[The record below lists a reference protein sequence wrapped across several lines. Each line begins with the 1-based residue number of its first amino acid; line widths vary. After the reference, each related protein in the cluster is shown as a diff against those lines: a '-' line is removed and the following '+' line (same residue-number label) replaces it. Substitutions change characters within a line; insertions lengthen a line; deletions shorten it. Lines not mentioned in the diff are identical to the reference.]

1 MSTVKSISE
10 RLNSSIKRSGTA
22 SLVLSG
28 GSSPIKI
35 FEELSS
41 IDLPWSKVQ
50 VTLVDDRL
58 VEADNKDSNQ
68 NLILNYFLKSKAKAA
83 QFFPLTEDLITKSNF
98 FKTPFDVVLLGM
110 GEDGHFASLFPD
122 MIDDF
127 DAFNSDAKFKIFK
140 TESQGNPFLPRIT
153 MNLSLILNSE
163 MIVLLVKG
171 KSKLK
176 VLDEAINNN
185 KLPIHYLLK
194 NRKENFLIEKIIQR
208 RHQKIIEVTKR
219 IAKRSLSSRQKYLNN
234 ITSMEQNNDT
244 DRNFVSC
251 SNMAHAAAAAPSDEK
266 NSILM
271 NTKPNIGIVS
281 SYNDML
287 SAHKPLEHFPKVIKA
302 AATQFG
308 ATAQMAGMVPAMC
321 DGVTQGRPG
330 MELSLM
336 SRDVIAMSTAVSL
349 SHGVY
354 DAALCLGVCDKIVP
368 GLLIGTLSFGYLP
381 VIFVPAG
388 PMSTGITNEEKNLV
402 RKAFAKG
409 DATRE
414 ELLKAEISAYH
425 GEGTCTFFGTAN
437 SNQMLMEIMGLHIPG
452 SAFVHPH
459 SDLRNAYNIVATEQ
473 AISISR
479 KGADIRPIGKIIDE
493 RSFVNAIVGLHATG
507 GSTNHT
513 LHLPAMA
520 AAAGIKLLWE
530 DFSDL
535 SEVTPLLARVYPNGN
550 ADVNQFHAAG
560 GMSFVIGELLDA
572 GLLDGTARTVWGD
585 NLFDYISEPTLKNS
599 KLVWNKSK
607 SKSFDSN
614 ILKST
619 KDPHQKNGGLKML
632 KGNIGRGVIKISA
645 VNIDQQKIKAPAMV
659 FDNQIDVKE
668 AYDKG
673 LLNRDVVIVVR
684 FQGPKANGMP
694 ELHALTP
701 ILSNI
706 QDLGFKVALLT
717 DGRMSGASG
726 KVPAAIHITPEAMD
740 NGVIGKIKDGDE
752 IEIDAI
758 SGHIS
763 LNENYK
769 DRALNFPNDRN
780 DQSSFG
786 RNLFSLLRQNA
797 TNAENGAGLNL
808 IDTH

>member
-1 MSTVKSISE
+1 MSKLHNRIIEITKRISE
-10 RLNSSIKRSGTA
+10 RS
-22 SLVLSG
+22 
-28 GSSPIKI
+28 
-35 FEELSS
+35 
-41 IDLPWSKVQ
+41 
-50 VTLVDDRL
+50 
-58 VEADNKDSNQ
+58 
-68 NLILNYFLKSKAKAA
+68 
-83 QFFPLTEDLITKSNF
+83 
-98 FKTPFDVVLLGM
+98 
-110 GEDGHFASLFPD
+110 
-122 MIDDF
+122 
-127 DAFNSDAKFKIFK
+127 FNSR
-140 TESQGNPFLPRIT
+140 N
-153 MNLSLILNSE
+153 
-163 MIVLLVKG
+163 
-171 KSKLK
+171 
-176 VLDEAINNN
+176 
-185 KLPIHYLLK
+185 
-194 NRKENFLIEKIIQR
+194 
-208 RHQKIIEVTKR
+208 
-219 IAKRSLSSRQKYLNN
+219 KYLRN
-234 ITSMEQNNDT
+234 IISMEENIDT
-244 DRNFVSC
+244 NRNAISC
-251 SNMAHAAAAAPSDEK
+251 SNMAHAVAAAPSSDK
-266 NSILM
+266 ASILM
-271 NTKPNIGIVS
+271 NSKPNIGIVS

-302 AATQFG
+302 AANQFG
-308 ATAQMAGMVPAMC
+308 ATAQVAGIVPAMC

-368 GLLIGTLSFGYLP
+368 GLLIGSLSFGHLP

-388 PMSTGITNEEKNLV
+388 PMSTGISNEKKNLV

-409 DATRE
+409 EATRE
-414 ELLKAEISAYH
+414 ELLKAETLAYH

-437 SNQMLMEIMGLHIPG
+437 SNQMLMEVLGLHIPG

-473 AISISR
+473 AILISR
-479 KGADIRPIGKIIDE
+479 KGNDIRPIGKIIDE

-535 SEVTPLLARVYPNGN
+535 SEITPLLARVYPNGK

-560 GMSFVIGELLDA
+560 GMSFIIGELLDA
-572 GLLDGTARTVWGD
+572 GLLDGTAKTVWGE
-585 NLFDYISEPTLKNS
+585 NLFDYVSEANLKNS
-599 KLVWNKSK
+599 QLTWSKSK
-607 SKSFDSN
+607 PKSFDSS
-614 ILKST
+614 ILKSVE
-619 KDPHQKNGGLKML
+619 DPHQKNGGLKML
-632 KGNIGRGVIKISA
+632 KGNIGKGVIKISA
-645 VNIDQQKIKAPAMV
+645 VSIDQQKIKAPAMV
-659 FDNQIDVKE
+659 FDNQNNVKE

-673 LLNRDVVIVVR
+673 LLNKDVIIVVR

-706 QDLGFKVALLT
+706 QDLGFKVGLLT

-740 NGVIGKIKDGDE
+740 KGVIGLIENGDE

-758 SGHIS
+758 SGSINI
-763 LNENYK
+763 NENFSNRK
-769 DRALNFPNDRN
+769 LVLPNDQN
-780 DQSSFG
+780 DQKNFG

-797 TNAENGAGLNL
+797 TDAENGAGLDL
-808 IDTH
+808 INTH

>member
-1 MSTVKSISE
+1 
-10 RLNSSIKRSGTA
+10 
-22 SLVLSG
+22 
-28 GSSPIKI
+28 
-35 FEELSS
+35 
-41 IDLPWSKVQ
+41 
-50 VTLVDDRL
+50 
-58 VEADNKDSNQ
+58 
-68 NLILNYFLKSKAKAA
+68 
-83 QFFPLTEDLITKSNF
+83 
-98 FKTPFDVVLLGM
+98 
-110 GEDGHFASLFPD
+110 
-122 MIDDF
+122 
-127 DAFNSDAKFKIFK
+127 
-140 TESQGNPFLPRIT
+140 
-153 MNLSLILNSE
+153 
-163 MIVLLVKG
+163 
-171 KSKLK
+171 
-176 VLDEAINNN
+176 
-185 KLPIHYLLK
+185 
-194 NRKENFLIEKIIQR
+194 
-208 RHQKIIEVTKR
+208 
-219 IAKRSLSSRQKYLNN
+219 
-234 ITSMEQNNDT
+234 
-244 DRNFVSC
+244 
-251 SNMAHAAAAAPSDEK
+251 MAHAAAAAPSDEK

-479 KGADIRPIGKIIDE
+479 KGTDIRPIGKVIDE

-758 SGHIS
+758 SGHIN
-763 LNENYK
+763 LNENYA
-769 DRALNFPNDRN
+769 DRALKFPNDRN

>member
-1 MSTVKSISE
+1 M
-10 RLNSSIKRSGTA
+10 
-22 SLVLSG
+22 
-28 GSSPIKI
+28 
-35 FEELSS
+35 
-41 IDLPWSKVQ
+41 
-50 VTLVDDRL
+50 
-58 VEADNKDSNQ
+58 
-68 NLILNYFLKSKAKAA
+68 
-83 QFFPLTEDLITKSNF
+83 
-98 FKTPFDVVLLGM
+98 
-110 GEDGHFASLFPD
+110 
-122 MIDDF
+122 
-127 DAFNSDAKFKIFK
+127 
-140 TESQGNPFLPRIT
+140 
-153 MNLSLILNSE
+153 
-163 MIVLLVKG
+163 
-171 KSKLK
+171 SKL
-176 VLDEAINNN
+176 
-185 KLPIHYLLK
+185 
-194 NRKENFLIEKIIQR
+194 
-208 RHQKIIEVTKR
+208 HQKIIEVTKR

-368 GLLIGTLSFGYLP
+368 GLLIGALSFGHLP

-668 AYDKG
+668 AYDRG

-758 SGHIS
+758 SGHIN
-763 LNENYK
+763 LNENYA
-769 DRALNFPNDRN
+769 DRALKFPNDRN

>member
-1 MSTVKSISE
+1 MGKLHSRIIEITQRISE
-10 RLNSSIKRSGTA
+10 RSINSR
-22 SLVLSG
+22 
-28 GSSPIKI
+28 
-35 FEELSS
+35 
-41 IDLPWSKVQ
+41 
-50 VTLVDDRL
+50 
-58 VEADNKDSNQ
+58 N
-68 NLILNYFLKSKAKAA
+68 
-83 QFFPLTEDLITKSNF
+83 
-98 FKTPFDVVLLGM
+98 
-110 GEDGHFASLFPD
+110 
-122 MIDDF
+122 
-127 DAFNSDAKFKIFK
+127 
-140 TESQGNPFLPRIT
+140 
-153 MNLSLILNSE
+153 
-163 MIVLLVKG
+163 
-171 KSKLK
+171 
-176 VLDEAINNN
+176 
-185 KLPIHYLLK
+185 
-194 NRKENFLIEKIIQR
+194 
-208 RHQKIIEVTKR
+208 
-219 IAKRSLSSRQKYLNN
+219 KYLRN
-234 ITSMEQNNDT
+234 IVSMEENIDT
-244 DRNFVSC
+244 NRNAISC
-251 SNMAHAAAAAPSDEK
+251 SNMAHAVAAAPSSDK
-266 NSILM
+266 ASILM
-271 NTKPNIGIVS
+271 NSKPNIGIVS

-302 AATQFG
+302 AATHFG
-308 ATAQMAGMVPAMC
+308 ATAQVAGIVPAMC

-368 GLLIGTLSFGYLP
+368 GLLIGSLSFGHLP

-388 PMSTGITNEEKNLV
+388 PMSTGITNEKKNLV

-473 AISISR
+473 AILISR
-479 KGADIRPIGKIIDE
+479 KGNDIRPIGKIIDE

-535 SEVTPLLARVYPNGN
+535 SEITPLLARVYPNGK

-560 GMSFVIGELLDA
+560 GMSFIIGELLDA
-572 GLLDGTARTVWGD
+572 GLLDGTAKTVWGE
-585 NLFDYISEPTLKNS
+585 NLFDYVSEATLKNS
-599 KLVWNKSK
+599 QLIWTKSK
-607 SKSFDSN
+607 PKSFDSS
-614 ILKST
+614 ILKT
-619 KDPHQKNGGLKML
+619 VADPHQKNGGLKML
-632 KGNIGRGVIKISA
+632 KGNIGKGVIKISA
-645 VNIDQQKIKAPAMV
+645 VSIDQQKIKAPAMV
-659 FDNQIDVKE
+659 FDNQNEVKE

-673 LLNRDVVIVVR
+673 LLNRDVIIVVR

-706 QDLGFKVALLT
+706 QDLGFKVGLLT

-740 NGVIGKIKDGDE
+740 KGVIGQIENGDE

-758 SGHIS
+758 SGSIN
-763 LNENYK
+763 LNENFSNRK
-769 DRALNFPNDRN
+769 LALPNDQN
-780 DQSSFG
+780 DQKNFG

-797 TNAENGAGLNL
+797 SDAENGAGLDL
-808 IDTH
+808 INTH

>member
-1 MSTVKSISE
+1 M
-10 RLNSSIKRSGTA
+10 
-22 SLVLSG
+22 
-28 GSSPIKI
+28 
-35 FEELSS
+35 
-41 IDLPWSKVQ
+41 
-50 VTLVDDRL
+50 
-58 VEADNKDSNQ
+58 
-68 NLILNYFLKSKAKAA
+68 
-83 QFFPLTEDLITKSNF
+83 
-98 FKTPFDVVLLGM
+98 
-110 GEDGHFASLFPD
+110 
-122 MIDDF
+122 
-127 DAFNSDAKFKIFK
+127 
-140 TESQGNPFLPRIT
+140 
-153 MNLSLILNSE
+153 
-163 MIVLLVKG
+163 
-171 KSKLK
+171 SKL
-176 VLDEAINNN
+176 
-185 KLPIHYLLK
+185 
-194 NRKENFLIEKIIQR
+194 
-208 RHQKIIEVTKR
+208 HQKIIEVTKR

-234 ITSMEQNNDT
+234 ITSMEQDNDT

-368 GLLIGTLSFGYLP
+368 GLLIGALSFGHLP

-479 KGADIRPIGKIIDE
+479 KGTDIRPIGKIIDE

-668 AYDKG
+668 AYDRG

-758 SGHIS
+758 SGHIN
-763 LNENYK
+763 LNENYAE
-769 DRALNFPNDRN
+769 RALKFPNDRN

>member
-1 MSTVKSISE
+1 MSKLHSRIIEITKRISE
-10 RLNSSIKRSGTA
+10 RSINSR
-22 SLVLSG
+22 
-28 GSSPIKI
+28 
-35 FEELSS
+35 
-41 IDLPWSKVQ
+41 
-50 VTLVDDRL
+50 
-58 VEADNKDSNQ
+58 N
-68 NLILNYFLKSKAKAA
+68 
-83 QFFPLTEDLITKSNF
+83 
-98 FKTPFDVVLLGM
+98 
-110 GEDGHFASLFPD
+110 
-122 MIDDF
+122 
-127 DAFNSDAKFKIFK
+127 
-140 TESQGNPFLPRIT
+140 
-153 MNLSLILNSE
+153 
-163 MIVLLVKG
+163 
-171 KSKLK
+171 
-176 VLDEAINNN
+176 
-185 KLPIHYLLK
+185 
-194 NRKENFLIEKIIQR
+194 
-208 RHQKIIEVTKR
+208 
-219 IAKRSLSSRQKYLNN
+219 KYLRN
-234 ITSMEQNNDT
+234 IISMEENIDT
-244 DRNFVSC
+244 NRNAISC
-251 SNMAHAAAAAPSDEK
+251 SNMAHAVAAVPSSDK
-266 NSILM
+266 ASILM
-271 NTKPNIGIVS
+271 NSKPNIGIVS

-308 ATAQMAGMVPAMC
+308 ATAQVAGIVPAMC

-368 GLLIGTLSFGYLP
+368 GLIIGSLSFGHLP

-473 AISISR
+473 AILISR
-479 KGADIRPIGKIIDE
+479 KGNDIRPIGKIIDE

-535 SEVTPLLARVYPNGN
+535 SEITPLLARVYPNGK

-560 GMSFVIGELLDA
+560 GMSFIIGELLDA
-572 GLLDGTARTVWGD
+572 GLLDGTAKTVWGE
-585 NLFDYISEPTLKNS
+585 NLFDYVSEATLKNS
-599 KLVWNKSK
+599 QLIWTKSK
-607 SKSFDSN
+607 PKSFDSS
-614 ILKST
+614 ILKT
-619 KDPHQKNGGLKML
+619 VEDPHQKNGGLKML
-632 KGNIGRGVIKISA
+632 KGNIGKGVIKISA
-645 VNIDQQKIKAPAMV
+645 VSIDQQKIKAPAMV
-659 FDNQIDVKE
+659 FDNQNEVKE

-673 LLNRDVVIVVR
+673 LLSRDVIIVVR

-706 QDLGFKVALLT
+706 QDLGFKVGLLT

-726 KVPAAIHITPEAMD
+726 KVPAAIHITPEAID
-740 NGVIGKIKDGDE
+740 KGVIGKIKNGDE

-758 SGHIS
+758 SGSIN
-763 LNENYK
+763 LNENFSNRK
-769 DRALNFPNDRN
+769 LVLPNDKN
-780 DQSSFG
+780 YQKNFG

-797 TNAENGAGLNL
+797 SDAENGAGLDL
-808 IDTH
+808 INTH

>member
-1 MSTVKSISE
+1 M
-10 RLNSSIKRSGTA
+10 
-22 SLVLSG
+22 
-28 GSSPIKI
+28 
-35 FEELSS
+35 
-41 IDLPWSKVQ
+41 
-50 VTLVDDRL
+50 
-58 VEADNKDSNQ
+58 
-68 NLILNYFLKSKAKAA
+68 
-83 QFFPLTEDLITKSNF
+83 
-98 FKTPFDVVLLGM
+98 
-110 GEDGHFASLFPD
+110 
-122 MIDDF
+122 
-127 DAFNSDAKFKIFK
+127 
-140 TESQGNPFLPRIT
+140 
-153 MNLSLILNSE
+153 
-163 MIVLLVKG
+163 
-171 KSKLK
+171 SKL
-176 VLDEAINNN
+176 
-185 KLPIHYLLK
+185 
-194 NRKENFLIEKIIQR
+194 
-208 RHQKIIEVTKR
+208 HQKIIEVTKR

-321 DGVTQGRPG
+321 DGVTQGRSG

-368 GLLIGTLSFGYLP
+368 GLLIGALSFGHLP

-473 AISISR
+473 AVSISR
-479 KGADIRPIGKIIDE
+479 KGTDIRPIGKIIDE

-607 SKSFDSN
+607 SESFDSN

-659 FDNQIDVKE
+659 FDNQIDVKD

-758 SGHIS
+758 SGHIN
-763 LNENYK
+763 LNENYAE
-769 DRALNFPNDRN
+769 RALKFPNDRN

>member
-1 MSTVKSISE
+1 MSKLHSRIIEITKRISE
-10 RLNSSIKRSGTA
+10 RSINSR
-22 SLVLSG
+22 
-28 GSSPIKI
+28 
-35 FEELSS
+35 
-41 IDLPWSKVQ
+41 
-50 VTLVDDRL
+50 
-58 VEADNKDSNQ
+58 N
-68 NLILNYFLKSKAKAA
+68 
-83 QFFPLTEDLITKSNF
+83 
-98 FKTPFDVVLLGM
+98 
-110 GEDGHFASLFPD
+110 
-122 MIDDF
+122 
-127 DAFNSDAKFKIFK
+127 
-140 TESQGNPFLPRIT
+140 
-153 MNLSLILNSE
+153 
-163 MIVLLVKG
+163 
-171 KSKLK
+171 
-176 VLDEAINNN
+176 
-185 KLPIHYLLK
+185 
-194 NRKENFLIEKIIQR
+194 
-208 RHQKIIEVTKR
+208 
-219 IAKRSLSSRQKYLNN
+219 KYLRN
-234 ITSMEQNNDT
+234 IISMEENIDT
-244 DRNFVSC
+244 NRNAISC
-251 SNMAHAAAAAPSDEK
+251 SNMAHAVAAAPSSDK
-266 NSILM
+266 ASILM
-271 NTKPNIGIVS
+271 NSKPNIGIVS

-302 AATQFG
+302 AATHFG
-308 ATAQMAGMVPAMC
+308 ATAQVAGIVPAMC

-368 GLLIGTLSFGYLP
+368 GLLIGSLSFGHLP

-388 PMSTGITNEEKNLV
+388 PMSTGITNEKKNLV

-414 ELLKAEISAYH
+414 ELLKAETSAYH

-473 AISISR
+473 AILISR
-479 KGADIRPIGKIIDE
+479 KGNDIRPIGKIIDE

-520 AAAGIKLLWE
+520 AAAGIRSLWE

-535 SEVTPLLARVYPNGN
+535 SEITPLLARVYPNGK

-560 GMSFVIGELLDA
+560 GMSFIIGELLDA
-572 GLLDGTARTVWGD
+572 GLLDGTAKTVWGE
-585 NLFDYISEPTLKNS
+585 NLFDYVSEATLKNS
-599 KLVWNKSK
+599 QLIWTKSK
-607 SKSFDSN
+607 PKSFDSS
-614 ILKST
+614 ILKT
-619 KDPHQKNGGLKML
+619 VADPHQKNGGLKML
-632 KGNIGRGVIKISA
+632 KGNIGKGVIKISA
-645 VNIDQQKIKAPAMV
+645 VSIDQQKIKAPAMV
-659 FDNQIDVKE
+659 FDNQNEVKE

-673 LLNRDVVIVVR
+673 LLNRDVIIVVR

-706 QDLGFKVALLT
+706 QDLGFKVGLLT

-740 NGVIGKIKDGDE
+740 KGVIGQIENGDE

-758 SGHIS
+758 SGSIN
-763 LNENYK
+763 LNENFSNRK
-769 DRALNFPNDRN
+769 LALPNDQN
-780 DQSSFG
+780 DQKNFG

-797 TNAENGAGLNL
+797 SDAENGAGLDL
-808 IDTH
+808 INTH

>member
-1 MSTVKSISE
+1 M
-10 RLNSSIKRSGTA
+10 R
-22 SLVLSG
+22 
-28 GSSPIKI
+28 
-35 FEELSS
+35 
-41 IDLPWSKVQ
+41 
-50 VTLVDDRL
+50 
-58 VEADNKDSNQ
+58 
-68 NLILNYFLKSKAKAA
+68 
-83 QFFPLTEDLITKSNF
+83 
-98 FKTPFDVVLLGM
+98 
-110 GEDGHFASLFPD
+110 
-122 MIDDF
+122 
-127 DAFNSDAKFKIFK
+127 
-140 TESQGNPFLPRIT
+140 
-153 MNLSLILNSE
+153 
-163 MIVLLVKG
+163 
-171 KSKLK
+171 KL
-176 VLDEAINNN
+176 
-185 KLPIHYLLK
+185 
-194 NRKENFLIEKIIQR
+194 
-208 RHQKIIEVTKR
+208 HQKIIEVTKR
-219 IAKRSLSSRQKYLNN
+219 IAKRSLNSRQKYLNN

-302 AATQFG
+302 AAIQFG

-368 GLLIGTLSFGYLP
+368 GLLIGALSFGHLP

-459 SDLRNAYNIVATEQ
+459 SDLRNAYNVVATEQ

-479 KGADIRPIGKIIDE
+479 KGKDIRPIGKIIDE
-493 RSFVNAIVGLHATG
+493 ISFVNAIVGLHATG

-535 SEVTPLLARVYPNGN
+535 SEITPLLARVYPNGN

-599 KLVWNKSK
+599 QLVWNKSK

-668 AYDKG
+668 AYDRG

-717 DGRMSGASG
+717 DGRMSGALG

-758 SGHIS
+758 SGHIN
-763 LNENYK
+763 LNENYAE
-769 DRALNFPNDRN
+769 RALKFPNDRN

>member
-1 MSTVKSISE
+1 MSKLHSRIIEITKRISE
-10 RLNSSIKRSGTA
+10 RSINSR
-22 SLVLSG
+22 
-28 GSSPIKI
+28 
-35 FEELSS
+35 
-41 IDLPWSKVQ
+41 
-50 VTLVDDRL
+50 
-58 VEADNKDSNQ
+58 N
-68 NLILNYFLKSKAKAA
+68 
-83 QFFPLTEDLITKSNF
+83 
-98 FKTPFDVVLLGM
+98 
-110 GEDGHFASLFPD
+110 
-122 MIDDF
+122 
-127 DAFNSDAKFKIFK
+127 
-140 TESQGNPFLPRIT
+140 
-153 MNLSLILNSE
+153 
-163 MIVLLVKG
+163 
-171 KSKLK
+171 
-176 VLDEAINNN
+176 
-185 KLPIHYLLK
+185 
-194 NRKENFLIEKIIQR
+194 
-208 RHQKIIEVTKR
+208 
-219 IAKRSLSSRQKYLNN
+219 KYLRN
-234 ITSMEQNNDT
+234 IISMEENIDT
-244 DRNFVSC
+244 NRNAISC
-251 SNMAHAAAAAPSDEK
+251 SNMAHAVAAAPSSDK
-266 NSILM
+266 ASILM
-271 NTKPNIGIVS
+271 NSKPNIGIVS

-308 ATAQMAGMVPAMC
+308 ATAQVAGIVPAMC

-368 GLLIGTLSFGYLP
+368 GLLIGSLSFGHLP

-388 PMSTGITNEEKNLV
+388 PMSTGITNEKKNLV

-414 ELLKAEISAYH
+414 ELLKAETSAYH

-473 AISISR
+473 AILISR
-479 KGADIRPIGKIIDE
+479 KGNDIRPIGKIIDE

-535 SEVTPLLARVYPNGN
+535 SEITPLLARVYPNGK

-560 GMSFVIGELLDA
+560 GMSFIIGELLDA
-572 GLLDGTARTVWGD
+572 GLLDGTAKTVWGE
-585 NLFDYISEPTLKNS
+585 NLFDYVSEATLKNS
-599 KLVWNKSK
+599 QLIWTKSK
-607 SKSFDSN
+607 PKSFDSS
-614 ILKST
+614 ILKT
-619 KDPHQKNGGLKML
+619 VADPHQKNGGLKML
-632 KGNIGRGVIKISA
+632 KGNIGKGVIKISA
-645 VNIDQQKIKAPAMV
+645 VSIDQQKIKAPAMV
-659 FDNQIDVKE
+659 FDNQNEVKE

-673 LLNRDVVIVVR
+673 LLNRDVIIVVR

-706 QDLGFKVALLT
+706 QDLGFKVGLLT

-740 NGVIGKIKDGDE
+740 KGVIGQIENGDE

-758 SGHIS
+758 SGSIN
-763 LNENYK
+763 LNENFSNRK
-769 DRALNFPNDRN
+769 LALPNDQN
-780 DQSSFG
+780 DQKNFG

-797 TNAENGAGLNL
+797 SDAENGAGLDL
-808 IDTH
+808 INTH

>member
-1 MSTVKSISE
+1 M
-10 RLNSSIKRSGTA
+10 
-22 SLVLSG
+22 
-28 GSSPIKI
+28 
-35 FEELSS
+35 
-41 IDLPWSKVQ
+41 
-50 VTLVDDRL
+50 
-58 VEADNKDSNQ
+58 
-68 NLILNYFLKSKAKAA
+68 
-83 QFFPLTEDLITKSNF
+83 
-98 FKTPFDVVLLGM
+98 
-110 GEDGHFASLFPD
+110 
-122 MIDDF
+122 
-127 DAFNSDAKFKIFK
+127 
-140 TESQGNPFLPRIT
+140 
-153 MNLSLILNSE
+153 
-163 MIVLLVKG
+163 
-171 KSKLK
+171 SKL
-176 VLDEAINNN
+176 
-185 KLPIHYLLK
+185 
-194 NRKENFLIEKIIQR
+194 
-208 RHQKIIEVTKR
+208 HQKIIEVTKR

-266 NSILM
+266 TSILM

-473 AISISR
+473 AVSISR
-479 KGADIRPIGKIIDE
+479 KGKDIRPIGKIIDE

-758 SGHIS
+758 SGHIN
-763 LNENYK
+763 LNENYAE
-769 DRALNFPNDRN
+769 RALKFPNDRN

>member
-1 MSTVKSISE
+1 M
-10 RLNSSIKRSGTA
+10 
-22 SLVLSG
+22 
-28 GSSPIKI
+28 
-35 FEELSS
+35 
-41 IDLPWSKVQ
+41 
-50 VTLVDDRL
+50 
-58 VEADNKDSNQ
+58 
-68 NLILNYFLKSKAKAA
+68 
-83 QFFPLTEDLITKSNF
+83 
-98 FKTPFDVVLLGM
+98 
-110 GEDGHFASLFPD
+110 
-122 MIDDF
+122 
-127 DAFNSDAKFKIFK
+127 
-140 TESQGNPFLPRIT
+140 
-153 MNLSLILNSE
+153 
-163 MIVLLVKG
+163 
-171 KSKLK
+171 SKL
-176 VLDEAINNN
+176 
-185 KLPIHYLLK
+185 
-194 NRKENFLIEKIIQR
+194 
-208 RHQKIIEVTKR
+208 HQKIIEVTKR

-251 SNMAHAAAAAPSDEK
+251 SNMAHAAAAAPSNEK

-368 GLLIGTLSFGYLP
+368 GLLIGALSFGHLP

-479 KGADIRPIGKIIDE
+479 KGTDIRPIGKIIDE

-758 SGHIS
+758 SGHIN
-763 LNENYK
+763 LNENYAE
-769 DRALNFPNDRN
+769 RALKFPNDRN

>member
-1 MSTVKSISE
+1 MSKLHSRIIEITKRISE
-10 RLNSSIKRSGTA
+10 RSINSR
-22 SLVLSG
+22 
-28 GSSPIKI
+28 
-35 FEELSS
+35 
-41 IDLPWSKVQ
+41 
-50 VTLVDDRL
+50 
-58 VEADNKDSNQ
+58 N
-68 NLILNYFLKSKAKAA
+68 
-83 QFFPLTEDLITKSNF
+83 
-98 FKTPFDVVLLGM
+98 
-110 GEDGHFASLFPD
+110 
-122 MIDDF
+122 
-127 DAFNSDAKFKIFK
+127 
-140 TESQGNPFLPRIT
+140 
-153 MNLSLILNSE
+153 
-163 MIVLLVKG
+163 
-171 KSKLK
+171 
-176 VLDEAINNN
+176 
-185 KLPIHYLLK
+185 
-194 NRKENFLIEKIIQR
+194 
-208 RHQKIIEVTKR
+208 
-219 IAKRSLSSRQKYLNN
+219 KYLRN
-234 ITSMEQNNDT
+234 IISMEENIDT
-244 DRNFVSC
+244 NRNAISC
-251 SNMAHAAAAAPSDEK
+251 SNMAHAVAAAPSSDK
-266 NSILM
+266 ASILM
-271 NTKPNIGIVS
+271 NSKPNIGIVS

-308 ATAQMAGMVPAMC
+308 ATAQVAGIVPAMC

-368 GLLIGTLSFGYLP
+368 GLLIGSLSFGHLP

-473 AISISR
+473 AILISR
-479 KGADIRPIGKIIDE
+479 KGNDIRPIGKIIDE

-535 SEVTPLLARVYPNGN
+535 SEITPLLARVYPNGK

-560 GMSFVIGELLDA
+560 GMSFIIGELLDA
-572 GLLDGTARTVWGD
+572 GLLDGTAKTVWGE
-585 NLFDYISEPTLKNS
+585 NLFDYVSEATLKNS
-599 KLVWNKSK
+599 QLIWTKSK
-607 SKSFDSN
+607 PKSFDSS
-614 ILKST
+614 ILKT
-619 KDPHQKNGGLKML
+619 VEDPHQKNGGLKML
-632 KGNIGRGVIKISA
+632 KGNIGKGVIKISA
-645 VNIDQQKIKAPAMV
+645 VSIDQQKIKAPAMV
-659 FDNQIDVKE
+659 FDNQNEVKE

-673 LLNRDVVIVVR
+673 LLSRDVIIVVR

-706 QDLGFKVALLT
+706 QDLGFKVGLLT

-740 NGVIGKIKDGDE
+740 KGVIGKIKNGDE

-758 SGHIS
+758 SGSIN
-763 LNENYK
+763 LNENFSNRK
-769 DRALNFPNDRN
+769 LALPNDQN
-780 DQSSFG
+780 DQKNFG

-797 TNAENGAGLNL
+797 SDAENGAGLDL
-808 IDTH
+808 INTH

>member
-1 MSTVKSISE
+1 M
-10 RLNSSIKRSGTA
+10 
-22 SLVLSG
+22 
-28 GSSPIKI
+28 
-35 FEELSS
+35 
-41 IDLPWSKVQ
+41 
-50 VTLVDDRL
+50 
-58 VEADNKDSNQ
+58 
-68 NLILNYFLKSKAKAA
+68 
-83 QFFPLTEDLITKSNF
+83 
-98 FKTPFDVVLLGM
+98 
-110 GEDGHFASLFPD
+110 
-122 MIDDF
+122 
-127 DAFNSDAKFKIFK
+127 
-140 TESQGNPFLPRIT
+140 
-153 MNLSLILNSE
+153 
-163 MIVLLVKG
+163 
-171 KSKLK
+171 SKL
-176 VLDEAINNN
+176 
-185 KLPIHYLLK
+185 
-194 NRKENFLIEKIIQR
+194 
-208 RHQKIIEVTKR
+208 HQKIIEVTKR

-368 GLLIGTLSFGYLP
+368 GLLIGALSFGHLP
-381 VIFVPAG
+381 VIFIPAG

-409 DATRE
+409 EATRE

-758 SGHIS
+758 SGHIN
-763 LNENYK
+763 LNENYAE
-769 DRALNFPNDRN
+769 RALKFPNDRN

>member
-1 MSTVKSISE
+1 MS
-10 RLNSSIKRSGTA
+10 
-22 SLVLSG
+22 
-28 GSSPIKI
+28 
-35 FEELSS
+35 
-41 IDLPWSKVQ
+41 
-50 VTLVDDRL
+50 
-58 VEADNKDSNQ
+58 
-68 NLILNYFLKSKAKAA
+68 NLH
-83 QFFPLTEDLITKSNF
+83 P
-98 FKTPFDVVLLGM
+98 
-110 GEDGHFASLFPD
+110 
-122 MIDDF
+122 
-127 DAFNSDAKFKIFK
+127 
-140 TESQGNPFLPRIT
+140 
-153 MNLSLILNSE
+153 
-163 MIVLLVKG
+163 
-171 KSKLK
+171 
-176 VLDEAINNN
+176 
-185 KLPIHYLLK
+185 
-194 NRKENFLIEKIIQR
+194 
-208 RHQKIIEVTKR
+208 KIIEVTKR

-234 ITSMEQNNDT
+234 LTSMEQDNDT

-287 SAHKPLEHFPKVIKA
+287 SAHKPFEHFPKVIKA

-308 ATAQMAGMVPAMC
+308 ATAQIAGMVPAMC

-368 GLLIGTLSFGYLP
+368 GLLIGALSFGHLP

-459 SDLRNAYNIVATEQ
+459 SDLRNAYNVVATEQ

-479 KGADIRPIGKIIDE
+479 KGKDIRPIGKIIDE

-535 SEVTPLLARVYPNGN
+535 SEITPLLARVYPNGN

-645 VNIDQQKIKAPAMV
+645 VKMDQQKIKAPAMV

-752 IEIDAI
+752 IEIDAV
-758 SGHIS
+758 SGHIN
-763 LNENYK
+763 LNENYE
-769 DRALNFPNDRN
+769 DRASKFPNDRN
-780 DQSSFG
+780 DQRSFG

>member
-1 MSTVKSISE
+1 M
-10 RLNSSIKRSGTA
+10 
-22 SLVLSG
+22 
-28 GSSPIKI
+28 
-35 FEELSS
+35 
-41 IDLPWSKVQ
+41 
-50 VTLVDDRL
+50 
-58 VEADNKDSNQ
+58 
-68 NLILNYFLKSKAKAA
+68 
-83 QFFPLTEDLITKSNF
+83 
-98 FKTPFDVVLLGM
+98 
-110 GEDGHFASLFPD
+110 
-122 MIDDF
+122 
-127 DAFNSDAKFKIFK
+127 
-140 TESQGNPFLPRIT
+140 
-153 MNLSLILNSE
+153 
-163 MIVLLVKG
+163 
-171 KSKLK
+171 SKL
-176 VLDEAINNN
+176 
-185 KLPIHYLLK
+185 
-194 NRKENFLIEKIIQR
+194 
-208 RHQKIIEVTKR
+208 HQKIIEVTKR

-266 NSILM
+266 TSIRM

-479 KGADIRPIGKIIDE
+479 KGTDIRPIGKIIDE

-599 KLVWNKSK
+599 KLIWNKSK

-668 AYDKG
+668 AYDRG

-758 SGHIS
+758 SGHIN
-763 LNENYK
+763 LNENYA
-769 DRALNFPNDRN
+769 DRALKFPNDRN

>member
-1 MSTVKSISE
+1 MS
-10 RLNSSIKRSGTA
+10 
-22 SLVLSG
+22 
-28 GSSPIKI
+28 
-35 FEELSS
+35 
-41 IDLPWSKVQ
+41 
-50 VTLVDDRL
+50 
-58 VEADNKDSNQ
+58 
-68 NLILNYFLKSKAKAA
+68 NLH
-83 QFFPLTEDLITKSNF
+83 P
-98 FKTPFDVVLLGM
+98 
-110 GEDGHFASLFPD
+110 
-122 MIDDF
+122 
-127 DAFNSDAKFKIFK
+127 
-140 TESQGNPFLPRIT
+140 
-153 MNLSLILNSE
+153 
-163 MIVLLVKG
+163 
-171 KSKLK
+171 
-176 VLDEAINNN
+176 
-185 KLPIHYLLK
+185 
-194 NRKENFLIEKIIQR
+194 
-208 RHQKIIEVTKR
+208 KIIEVTKR
-219 IAKRSLSSRQKYLNN
+219 IAKRSVSSRQKYLNN
-234 ITSMEQNNDT
+234 ITSMEQDNDT

-271 NTKPNIGIVS
+271 NTKPNIGIIS

-287 SAHKPLEHFPKVIKA
+287 SAHKPLEQFPKVIKA

-368 GLLIGTLSFGYLP
+368 GLLIGALSFGYLP
-381 VIFVPAG
+381 VIFIPAG
-388 PMSTGITNEEKNLV
+388 PMSTGITNEDKNLV

-409 DATRE
+409 EATRE

-473 AISISR
+473 AVSISR
-479 KGADIRPIGKIIDE
+479 KGKDIRPIGQIIDE

-513 LHLPAMA
+513 LHLPAIA

-530 DFSDL
+530 DFSEL

-599 KLVWNKSK
+599 QLVWNKSK

-645 VNIDQQKIKAPAMV
+645 VNMDQQKIKAPAMV

-726 KVPAAIHITPEAMD
+726 KVPAAIHIPPEAMD

-752 IEIDAI
+752 IEIDAV
-758 SGHIS
+758 SGYIN
-763 LNENYK
+763 LNENYE
-769 DRALNFPNDRN
+769 DRASKFPNDRN
-780 DQSSFG
+780 DQRSFG

>member
-1 MSTVKSISE
+1 M
-10 RLNSSIKRSGTA
+10 
-22 SLVLSG
+22 
-28 GSSPIKI
+28 
-35 FEELSS
+35 
-41 IDLPWSKVQ
+41 
-50 VTLVDDRL
+50 
-58 VEADNKDSNQ
+58 
-68 NLILNYFLKSKAKAA
+68 
-83 QFFPLTEDLITKSNF
+83 
-98 FKTPFDVVLLGM
+98 
-110 GEDGHFASLFPD
+110 
-122 MIDDF
+122 
-127 DAFNSDAKFKIFK
+127 
-140 TESQGNPFLPRIT
+140 
-153 MNLSLILNSE
+153 
-163 MIVLLVKG
+163 
-171 KSKLK
+171 SKL
-176 VLDEAINNN
+176 
-185 KLPIHYLLK
+185 
-194 NRKENFLIEKIIQR
+194 
-208 RHQKIIEVTKR
+208 HQKIIEVTKR
-219 IAKRSLSSRQKYLNN
+219 IAKRSLISRQKYLNN
-234 ITSMEQNNDT
+234 IISMEQDNDT
-244 DRNFVSC
+244 NRNFVSC
-251 SNMAHAAAAAPSDEK
+251 SNMAHAAAAAPSNEK

-321 DGVTQGRPG
+321 DGVTQGRSG

-368 GLLIGTLSFGYLP
+368 GLLIGALSFGHLP

-758 SGHIS
+758 SGHIN
-763 LNENYK
+763 LNENYAE
-769 DRALNFPNDRN
+769 RALKFPNDRN

>member
-1 MSTVKSISE
+1 MS
-10 RLNSSIKRSGTA
+10 
-22 SLVLSG
+22 
-28 GSSPIKI
+28 
-35 FEELSS
+35 
-41 IDLPWSKVQ
+41 
-50 VTLVDDRL
+50 
-58 VEADNKDSNQ
+58 
-68 NLILNYFLKSKAKAA
+68 NLH
-83 QFFPLTEDLITKSNF
+83 P
-98 FKTPFDVVLLGM
+98 
-110 GEDGHFASLFPD
+110 
-122 MIDDF
+122 
-127 DAFNSDAKFKIFK
+127 
-140 TESQGNPFLPRIT
+140 
-153 MNLSLILNSE
+153 
-163 MIVLLVKG
+163 
-171 KSKLK
+171 
-176 VLDEAINNN
+176 
-185 KLPIHYLLK
+185 
-194 NRKENFLIEKIIQR
+194 
-208 RHQKIIEVTKR
+208 KIIEVTKR

-234 ITSMEQNNDT
+234 ITSMEQDNDT

-308 ATAQMAGMVPAMC
+308 ATAQIAGMVPAMC

-368 GLLIGTLSFGYLP
+368 GLLIGALSFGHLP

-459 SDLRNAYNIVATEQ
+459 SDLRNAYNVVATKQ
-473 AISISR
+473 ALSISR
-479 KGADIRPIGKIIDE
+479 KGKDIRPIGKIIDE

-535 SEVTPLLARVYPNGN
+535 SEITPLLARVYPNGN

-599 KLVWNKSK
+599 QLVWNKSK

-645 VNIDQQKIKAPAMV
+645 VNMDQQKIKAPAMV

-752 IEIDAI
+752 IEIDAV
-758 SGHIS
+758 SGHIN
-763 LNENYK
+763 LNENYE
-769 DRALNFPNDRN
+769 DRASKFPNDRN
-780 DQSSFG
+780 DQRSFG

>member
-1 MSTVKSISE
+1 M
-10 RLNSSIKRSGTA
+10 
-22 SLVLSG
+22 
-28 GSSPIKI
+28 
-35 FEELSS
+35 
-41 IDLPWSKVQ
+41 
-50 VTLVDDRL
+50 
-58 VEADNKDSNQ
+58 
-68 NLILNYFLKSKAKAA
+68 
-83 QFFPLTEDLITKSNF
+83 
-98 FKTPFDVVLLGM
+98 
-110 GEDGHFASLFPD
+110 
-122 MIDDF
+122 
-127 DAFNSDAKFKIFK
+127 
-140 TESQGNPFLPRIT
+140 
-153 MNLSLILNSE
+153 
-163 MIVLLVKG
+163 
-171 KSKLK
+171 SKL
-176 VLDEAINNN
+176 
-185 KLPIHYLLK
+185 
-194 NRKENFLIEKIIQR
+194 
-208 RHQKIIEVTKR
+208 HQKIIEVTKR

-368 GLLIGTLSFGYLP
+368 GLLIGALSFGHLP

-758 SGHIS
+758 SGHIN
-763 LNENYK
+763 LNENYA
-769 DRALNFPNDRN
+769 DRALKFPNDRN

>member
-1 MSTVKSISE
+1 M
-10 RLNSSIKRSGTA
+10 
-22 SLVLSG
+22 
-28 GSSPIKI
+28 
-35 FEELSS
+35 
-41 IDLPWSKVQ
+41 
-50 VTLVDDRL
+50 
-58 VEADNKDSNQ
+58 
-68 NLILNYFLKSKAKAA
+68 
-83 QFFPLTEDLITKSNF
+83 
-98 FKTPFDVVLLGM
+98 
-110 GEDGHFASLFPD
+110 
-122 MIDDF
+122 
-127 DAFNSDAKFKIFK
+127 
-140 TESQGNPFLPRIT
+140 
-153 MNLSLILNSE
+153 
-163 MIVLLVKG
+163 
-171 KSKLK
+171 SKL
-176 VLDEAINNN
+176 
-185 KLPIHYLLK
+185 
-194 NRKENFLIEKIIQR
+194 
-208 RHQKIIEVTKR
+208 HQKIIEVTKR

-244 DRNFVSC
+244 DRNFISC

-368 GLLIGTLSFGYLP
+368 GLLIGALSFGHLP
-381 VIFVPAG
+381 VIFIPAG

-409 DATRE
+409 EATRE

-560 GMSFVIGELLDA
+560 GMSFVIGELLDE

-758 SGHIS
+758 SGHIN
-763 LNENYK
+763 LNENYA
-769 DRALNFPNDRN
+769 DRALKFPNDRN

>member
-1 MSTVKSISE
+1 MS
-10 RLNSSIKRSGTA
+10 
-22 SLVLSG
+22 
-28 GSSPIKI
+28 
-35 FEELSS
+35 
-41 IDLPWSKVQ
+41 
-50 VTLVDDRL
+50 
-58 VEADNKDSNQ
+58 
-68 NLILNYFLKSKAKAA
+68 NLHL
-83 QFFPLTEDLITKSNF
+83 
-98 FKTPFDVVLLGM
+98 
-110 GEDGHFASLFPD
+110 
-122 MIDDF
+122 
-127 DAFNSDAKFKIFK
+127 
-140 TESQGNPFLPRIT
+140 
-153 MNLSLILNSE
+153 
-163 MIVLLVKG
+163 
-171 KSKLK
+171 
-176 VLDEAINNN
+176 
-185 KLPIHYLLK
+185 
-194 NRKENFLIEKIIQR
+194 
-208 RHQKIIEVTKR
+208 KIIEVTKR

-234 ITSMEQNNDT
+234 ITSMEHDNDT

-308 ATAQMAGMVPAMC
+308 ATAQIAGMVPAMC

-368 GLLIGTLSFGYLP
+368 GLLIGALSFGHLP

-459 SDLRNAYNIVATEQ
+459 SDLRNAYNVVATKQ

-479 KGADIRPIGKIIDE
+479 KGKDIRPIGKIIDE

-535 SEVTPLLARVYPNGN
+535 SEITPLLARVYPNGN

-645 VNIDQQKIKAPAMV
+645 VNMDQQKIKAPAMV

-752 IEIDAI
+752 IEIDAV
-758 SGHIS
+758 SGHIN
-763 LNENYK
+763 LNENYE
-769 DRALNFPNDRN
+769 DRASKFPNDRN
-780 DQSSFG
+780 DQRSFG

>member
-1 MSTVKSISE
+1 MSKLHSRIIEITKRISE
-10 RLNSSIKRSGTA
+10 RSINSR
-22 SLVLSG
+22 
-28 GSSPIKI
+28 
-35 FEELSS
+35 
-41 IDLPWSKVQ
+41 
-50 VTLVDDRL
+50 
-58 VEADNKDSNQ
+58 N
-68 NLILNYFLKSKAKAA
+68 
-83 QFFPLTEDLITKSNF
+83 
-98 FKTPFDVVLLGM
+98 
-110 GEDGHFASLFPD
+110 
-122 MIDDF
+122 
-127 DAFNSDAKFKIFK
+127 
-140 TESQGNPFLPRIT
+140 
-153 MNLSLILNSE
+153 
-163 MIVLLVKG
+163 
-171 KSKLK
+171 
-176 VLDEAINNN
+176 
-185 KLPIHYLLK
+185 
-194 NRKENFLIEKIIQR
+194 
-208 RHQKIIEVTKR
+208 
-219 IAKRSLSSRQKYLNN
+219 KYLRN
-234 ITSMEQNNDT
+234 IISMEENIDT
-244 DRNFVSC
+244 NRNAISC
-251 SNMAHAAAAAPSDEK
+251 SNMAHAVAAAPSSDK
-266 NSILM
+266 ASILM
-271 NTKPNIGIVS
+271 NSKPNIGIVS

-302 AATQFG
+302 AATHFG
-308 ATAQMAGMVPAMC
+308 ATAQVAGIVPAMC

-368 GLLIGTLSFGYLP
+368 GLLIGSLSFGHLP

-414 ELLKAEISAYH
+414 ELLKAETSAYH

-473 AISISR
+473 AILISR
-479 KGADIRPIGKIIDE
+479 KGNDIRPIGKIIDE

-520 AAAGIKLLWE
+520 AAAGIRLLWE

-535 SEVTPLLARVYPNGN
+535 SEITPLLARVYPNGK

-560 GMSFVIGELLDA
+560 GMSFIIGELLDA
-572 GLLDGTARTVWGD
+572 GLLDGTAKTVWGE
-585 NLFDYISEPTLKNS
+585 NLFDYVSEATLKNS
-599 KLVWNKSK
+599 QLIWTKSK
-607 SKSFDSN
+607 PKSFDSS
-614 ILKST
+614 ILKT
-619 KDPHQKNGGLKML
+619 VADPHQKNGGLKML
-632 KGNIGRGVIKISA
+632 KGNIGKGVIKISA
-645 VNIDQQKIKAPAMV
+645 VSIDQQKIKAPAMV
-659 FDNQIDVKE
+659 FDNQNEVKE

-673 LLNRDVVIVVR
+673 LLNRDVIIVVR

-706 QDLGFKVALLT
+706 QDLGFKVGLLT

-740 NGVIGKIKDGDE
+740 KGVIGQIENGDE

-758 SGHIS
+758 SGSIN
-763 LNENYK
+763 LNENFSNRK
-769 DRALNFPNDRN
+769 LALPNDQN
-780 DQSSFG
+780 DQKNFG

-797 TNAENGAGLNL
+797 SDAENGAGLDL
-808 IDTH
+808 INTH